1 MSVPQPTSAL
11 TAAEQHREQ
20 HEQEAVAATAA
31 GDEKIALSKIDAT
44 SSHTSSIST
53 SENSVEHGV
62 SGKGAG
68 AKKRKWYQKL
78 NPLRLRKIPPV
89 PEERSVSPEYGAGIL
104 SVILFQ
110 WMSPLMNVSGL
121 LKPSSESTSTDSD
134 FYRLD
139 TYGLCS
145 YKISGK

>member
-20 HEQEAVAATAA
+20 QEQEAAAATAA
-31 GDEKIALSKIDAT
+31 GDEKLALSKIGAI
-44 SSHTSSIST
+44 SSRTSSIST
-53 SENSVEHGV
+53 SEDSAEQDAL
-62 SGKGAG
+62 GKGG
-68 AKKRKWYQKL
+68 AQKRKWYQKL

-121 LKPSSESTSTDSD
+121 LKVLP
-134 FYRLD
+134 
-139 TYGLCS
+139 
-145 YKISGK
+145 KAP

>member
-20 HEQEAVAATAA
+20 PEQEAVAATAA
-31 GDEKIALSKIDAT
+31 GDEKLALSKIDAT
-44 SSHTSSIST
+44 SSRTSSIST
-53 SENSVEHGV
+53 SDSNIEQDA
-62 SGKGAG
+62 SGKGG
-68 AKKRKWYQKL
+68 AQKRKWYQRL

-110 WMSPLMNVSGL
+110 WMSRLMNVSDL
-121 LKPSSESTSTDSD
+121 LKPLQKHLS
-134 FYRLD
+134 
-139 TYGLCS
+139 
-145 YKISGK
+145 